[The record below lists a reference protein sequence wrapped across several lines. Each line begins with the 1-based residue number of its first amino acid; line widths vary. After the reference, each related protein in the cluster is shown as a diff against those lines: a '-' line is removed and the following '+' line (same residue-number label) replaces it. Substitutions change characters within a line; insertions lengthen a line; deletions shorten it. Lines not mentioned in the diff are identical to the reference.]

1 MEYNKNYRIQTT
13 YYTKQS
19 TKHFYRRFTVGKL
32 YTDTYLHAQKLR
44 LRQSIVR
51 IFKYVVIA

>member
-1 MEYNKNYRIQTT
+1 MEYNKNYKIQTT

-32 YTDTYLHAQKLR
+32 YTDTYLHAN
-44 LRQSIVR
+44 
-51 IFKYVVIA
+51 